1 MQPFQFLTSSH
12 QTQPLLQTQPVLVP
26 HQGRL
31 MPQIP
36 TILTSQFEIES
47 KWAVKDTNSADEIEH
62 YFESFFPSY
71 NNDCTWFM
79 VIGGG
84 GAILL
89 LTLEQGAVLH
99 NFCSKRNQ
107 TYVLRPFLLSNR
119 GFSLRE
125 YNICIAS
132 WKIFEGHFVLN
143 MV

>member
-62 YFESFFPSY
+62 YFESFFQV
-71 NNDCTWFM
+71 TIM
-79 VIGGG
+79 
-84 GAILL
+84 
-89 LTLEQGAVLH
+89 
-99 NFCSKRNQ
+99 
-107 TYVLRPFLLSNR
+107 
-119 GFSLRE
+119 
-125 YNICIAS
+125 IALGL
-132 WKIFEGHFVLN
+132 W
-143 MV
+143 